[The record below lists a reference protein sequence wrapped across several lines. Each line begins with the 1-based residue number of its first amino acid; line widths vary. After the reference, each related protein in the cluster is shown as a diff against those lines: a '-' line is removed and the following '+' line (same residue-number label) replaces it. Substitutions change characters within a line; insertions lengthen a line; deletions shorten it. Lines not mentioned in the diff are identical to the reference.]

1 MRGALRLAIAIWTAG
16 LLLAPAVA
24 AAQETPPSASQ
35 SSGTPATDA
44 VGPRELQNFSLP
56 GTVTRPADQ
65 PAANPPAAAPSR
77 EPSTAAANE
86 PVRRSPVRTVEVPPK
101 AAPAP
106 RTAVVATTQPE
117 TETLRQTAPSSSVT
131 AALPSVG
138 SSATAPA
145 PTPASAPAFGPE
157 PTTSTL
163 SPERSGFALLPWLLA
178 ALALGAGGAFLFWRN
193 RSRHALAGGPE
204 IDLFAAPESVPA
216 PPLRP
221 QPPKAAQ
228 APTPAPTPVPAPA
241 PTPAPAPAP
250 SGGIVSSRLRASLDI
265 DMQPLRCIV
274 TDDAVTFEFELDLL
288 NSGNAPARA
297 ILVEATVF
305 NAGPTQDQE
314 IANFFNNPVAQG
326 ERIEA
331 IQPLKR
337 LIFTTQVVTPR
348 TAIRTI
354 EAGGRQVFVPL
365 LAFNVLYTAGSSAA
379 QTSLSYLVGR
389 EGQGDKLSPFR
400 LDLGPRVF
408 RGLAAR
414 LLPNGIRR

>member
-16 LLLAPAVA
+16 LLLDPAVA

-35 SSGTPATDA
+35 PSGTPATDA

-65 PAANPPAAAPSR
+65 PAANPPAATPSR

-86 PVRRSPVRTVEVPPK
+86 PVRRSPVRTVEAPPK

-106 RTAVVATTQPE
+106 RTAVAATTQPQ
-117 TETLRQTAPSSSVT
+117 TETLRQSAPSSSVT

-138 SSATAPA
+138 SSATAPT
-145 PTPASAPAFGPE
+145 PTPASAPAPSFGPE
-157 PTTSTL
+157 SSTSTL
-163 SPERSGFALLPWLLA
+163 APERSGFALLPWLLA

-193 RSRHALAGGPE
+193 RSRHAFAGSPE
-204 IDLFAAPESVPA
+204 IDLFAAPEPVPD
-216 PPLRP
+216 PPVRP
-221 QPPKAAQ
+221 QPPKAA
-228 APTPAPTPVPAPA
+228 PAPSPPPAPAPAPA
-241 PTPAPAPAP
+241 PTPAP

-265 DMQPLRCIV
+265 NMQPLRCIV
-274 TDDAVTFEFELDLL
+274 TDDAVTFDFELDLL

-314 IANFFNNPVAQG
+314 IANFFANPVAQG

-337 LIFTTQVVTPR
+337 LTFTTQVVTPR

-379 QTSLSYLVGR
+379 QTSVSYLVGR

-400 LDLGPRVF
+400 LDLGPRIF